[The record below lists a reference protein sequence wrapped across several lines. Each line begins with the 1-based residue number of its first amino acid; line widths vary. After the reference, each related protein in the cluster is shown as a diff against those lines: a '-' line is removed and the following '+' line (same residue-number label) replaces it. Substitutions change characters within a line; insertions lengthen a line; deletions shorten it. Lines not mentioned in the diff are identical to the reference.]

1 MRRLVLMFAILWSL
15 SVAIVAAQN
24 LPNEDERD
32 VFAPFVSR
40 LRVAVRDPQ
49 VRLTWRDSED
59 LEGGSYRVYRYTE
72 EITQETLEAATL
84 VATVEPGVETYL
96 DTPLIEG
103 DYFYAVLAAEDDGR
117 LYSLFVPFRNKTI
130 RPVAVTR
137 LETEEDLATSIY
149 DIEALVQDNTV
160 ILRFDASRT
169 GRMLVVYRS
178 TVPFTELSSLADA
191 TLLDEFESA
200 NRRYVDFPVPGV
212 EYYYGVFDRVLIE
225 RGTVA
230 FDERENV
237 LAEPI
242 RIALPT
248 AEMDITVQ
256 FPRASKRRAPL
267 PILQL
272 VRGVQTGDNLALA
285 AVPFGGFAQPV
296 SVGAARAIDELLA
309 RAPAA
314 ETFDP
319 EPVILTEER
328 DPPGEGVAVT
338 LSQIVTGE
346 FAGGEYA
353 EAASLL
359 ENLLALPL
367 STEMER
373 RVRFYRGQALYLD
386 GRSEPA
392 FVEILAAS
400 EGALYPVAKPWI
412 DGILTNR
419 R

>member
-1 MRRLVLMFAILWSL
+1 MRRLVLMFAIVWSL
-15 SVAIVAAQN
+15 IGAVVAAQN
-24 LPNEDERD
+24 LPNEDDRD

-72 EITQETLEAATL
+72 QITQETLEAATL

-96 DTPLIEG
+96 DTPLVQG
-103 DYFYAVLAAEDDGR
+103 NYYYAVLAAEDDGR

-137 LETEEDLATSIY
+137 LETEEDLASSIY

-178 TVPFTELSSLADA
+178 TVPFDQLPSLADA

-212 EYYYGVFDRVLIE
+212 EYYYGVFDKVLIE
-225 RGTVA
+225 RGTIT

-242 RIALPT
+242 RIALPA

-272 VRGVQTGDNLALA
+272 ASGVQTGASLAFT

-296 SVGAARAIDELLA
+296 AVDTARSIDGLLE

-314 ETFDP
+314 EVFDP
-319 EPVILTEER
+319 EPVILSEER
-328 DPPGEGVAVT
+328 DPAGEGVSVT

-346 FAGGEYA
+346 FARGEYA

-359 ENLLALPL
+359 ENLLVLPL

-373 RVRFYRGQALYLD
+373 RVRFYRGQSLYFD
-386 GRSEPA
+386 GRREPA
-392 FVEILAAS
+392 FVELLVAS
-400 EGALYPVAKPWI
+400 EGELYRATKPWI

>member
-1 MRRLVLMFAILWSL
+1 MRRLVLIFAILWSL
-15 SVAIVAAQN
+15 NGAIVAAQN

-59 LEGGSYRVYRYTE
+59 LGGGSYRVYRYTE

-96 DTPLIEG
+96 DTPLVEG

-160 ILRFDASRT
+160 ILRFDPSRT
-169 GRMLVVYRS
+169 GRTLVVYRS
-178 TVPFTELSSLADA
+178 TVPFTELSSLAEA

-212 EYYYGVFDRVLIE
+212 EYYYGVFDKVLIE
-225 RGTVA
+225 RGTIV

-237 LAEPI
+237 LADPI
-242 RIALPT
+242 RIALP
-248 AEMDITVQ
+248 AADMDITVQ

-272 VRGVQTGDNLALA
+272 ASGVQTGASLAFT

-296 SVGAARAIDELLA
+296 SVGTARAIDQLLE

-319 EPVILTEER
+319 EPVILIEER
-328 DPPGEGVAVT
+328 DPAGEGVAVT

-346 FAGGEYA
+346 FAAGEYA

-367 STEMER
+367 STEMEH
-373 RVRFYRGQALYLD
+373 RVRFYRGQSLYLD

-392 FVEILAAS
+392 FVEFLAAS
-400 EGALYPVAKPWI
+400 EGVLYPVARPWI